1 MAKHFGFLK
10 LAKRLAAVIDP
21 VCQSYKLGASVTP
34 DCLRLTVQ
42 QVRIKDENPYD
53 IDPDED
59 PRDLIKEVLLLE
71 IGLPNPL
78 FVRRFTMFQPSVEKA
93 LAEKGFGAM
102 KVKPVID
109 RCGLHPQP
117 FLFTESG
124 PAIGGPGAVEGAKEL
139 ALAEKGFGAMKVKP
153 VIDRCG
159 LHPQPFLF
167 TESGPAIGGPGAV
180 EGAKELADRLPES
193 SPLKEAMAKLAATL
207 QEHQGPGRR

>member
-1 MAKHFGFLK
+1 MYPRSAQKPISKVLQRGSLAKHFGFLR

-34 DCLRLTVQ
+34 DCLRLSVQ

-71 IGLPNPL
+71 VGLPNPL

-102 KVKPVID
+102 QVKAVID

-139 ALAEKGFGAMKVKP
+139 
-153 VIDRCG
+153 
-159 LHPQPFLF
+159 
-167 TESGPAIGGPGAV
+167 S
-180 EGAKELADRLPES
+180 DRLPES
-193 SPLKEAMAKLAATL
+193 SPLKEAMAKLAASL
-207 QEHQGPGRR
+207 EEHQSNSRRVRKSPRITRAKNKMFSFLSSKVLLLLR

>member
-109 RCGLHPQP
+109 RCGLHPQQ
-117 FLFTESG
+117 FLFTETG

-139 ALAEKGFGAMKVKP
+139 
-153 VIDRCG
+153 
-159 LHPQPFLF
+159 
-167 TESGPAIGGPGAV
+167 S
-180 EGAKELADRLPES
+180 DRLPGELSFKGSHGKTRRYPWKNIKVPAAGKKKPAACAGKNNKFSFLS
-193 SPLKEAMAKLAATL
+193 SKVLLPL
-207 QEHQGPGRR
+207 R

>member
-53 IDPDED
+53 IDPDE
-59 PRDLIKEVLLLE
+59 VLLLE

-78 FVRRFTMFQPSVEKA
+78 FFFFFTMFQPSVEK
-93 LAEKGFGAM
+93 
-102 KVKPVID
+102 
-109 RCGLHPQP
+109 
-117 FLFTESG
+117 
-124 PAIGGPGAVEGAKEL
+124 

>member
-53 IDPDED
+53 IDPDE
-59 PRDLIKEVLLLE
+59 VLLLE

-78 FVRRFTMFQPSVEKA
+78 FVRRFTMFQPSVEK
-93 LAEKGFGAM
+93 
-102 KVKPVID
+102 
-109 RCGLHPQP
+109 
-117 FLFTESG
+117 
-124 PAIGGPGAVEGAKEL
+124 

>member
-78 FVRRFTMFQPSVEKA
+78 FVRR
-93 LAEKGFGAM
+93 
-102 KVKPVID
+102 
-109 RCGLHPQP
+109 
-117 FLFTESG
+117 
-124 PAIGGPGAVEGAKEL
+124 
-139 ALAEKGFGAMKVKP
+139 
-153 VIDRCG
+153 

-180 EGAKELADRLPES
+180 EGAKELADRLPER
-193 SPLKEAMAKLAATL
+193 SPLKEAMVKLAATL